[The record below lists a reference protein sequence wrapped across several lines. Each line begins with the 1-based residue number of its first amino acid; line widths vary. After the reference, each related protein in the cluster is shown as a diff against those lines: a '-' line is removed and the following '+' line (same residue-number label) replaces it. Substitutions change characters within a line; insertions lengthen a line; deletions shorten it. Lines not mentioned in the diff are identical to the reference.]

1 MAMRA
6 SSNCLMRSGWE
17 FDVPGRISLCAL
29 NFSAREAVVE
39 GDAGLTRIV
48 YCSERKTRRLA
59 VASTAAFAATTTAS
73 ATAGTAAS
81 RLRFV
86 DPKRAALDVP
96 SVQAFDRAFRRIIGR
111 HLDETETSRA
121 ISRAVDDDLRA
132 VHLSC
137 F

>member
-1 MAMRA
+1 MRA
-6 SSNCLMRSGWE
+6 LNC
-17 FDVPGRISLCAL
+17 
-29 NFSAREAVVE
+29 SAQWPHWAA
-39 GDAGLTRIV
+39 DAGLARII
-48 YCSERKTRRLA
+48 YRSEKKTRRLA
-59 VASTAAFAATTTAS
+59 VASAAAFAATTAS
-73 ATAGTAAS
+73 ATTTAGSAAS
-81 RLRFV
+81 RLRFI
-86 DPKRAALDVP
+86 DPNRAALDVP

>member
-1 MAMRA
+1 MR
-6 SSNCLMRSGWE
+6 
-17 FDVPGRISLCAL
+17 LCAP
-29 NFSAREAVVE
+29 NCSAGRPSCAAS
-39 GDAGLTRIV
+39 AGLSRFV
-48 YCSERKTRRLA
+48 YRSEKKTRRLA
-59 VASTAAFAATTTAS
+59 VASTAAFASATTATATP
-73 ATAGTAAS
+73 AAAGTAAS
-81 RLRFV
+81 RLRFI
-86 DPKRAALDVP
+86 DPNRPALDVP

>member
-48 YCSERKTRRLA
+48 YRSEKKTRRLA
-59 VASTAAFAATTTAS
+59 VASTAAFASATTAS
-73 ATAGTAAS
+73 GTAAS

-86 DPKRAALDVP
+86 HPNRAALDVP

-132 VHLSC
+132 VDLSC